1 MRTELFIKAEQTQI
15 LSQKMILS
23 NEILQMGVQ
32 ELCEKLG
39 EIFLENPVVDLNQP
53 APEDERMAKY
63 QWLESLNDRNRDTY
77 MPESRDRDDDEANDD
92 WKFRQ
97 EDEESLQDYLWSQV
111 SLKELSGKD
120 EEIVTYLMESLDDKG
135 YLDEPAESVAKR
147 FREPTKRVEGL
158 LAYLQTLEPAGVF
171 ARNLGECLLLQLRR
185 NKADTPEAEAVVREC
200 LELLAGNKI
209 PQIAKKIHLSVE
221 ETAKLCQRIRS
232 LNPRPGSHFASRE
245 QLSYLIPDVT
255 VVKFSDRFEIL
266 LNESTYPTIE
276 INDYY
281 RKMAVQSDSAQV
293 HEYLRE
299 KLRQAEWIRT
309 CMEQRGRT
317 ILNVTK
323 TILMFQ
329 NEFFE
334 NGPSHLKPLKQ
345 SEVAEQIG
353 IHESTVSRAV
363 RQKYLQCSWGIYPMN
378 YFFSR
383 GISEE
388 KGTGGKAVSVQEV
401 KSALTE
407 IVREENK
414 KKPFSDRLLAERLLE
429 RGFSISRRTVAKYR
443 EELGIPDAGG
453 RKEFL

>member
-1 MRTELFIKAEQTQI
+1 VRTELFIKAEQTQI

-53 APEDERMAKY
+53 SPEEERMAKY
-63 QWLESLNDRNRDTY
+63 QWLESLNSKNRDTY
-77 MPESRDRDDDEANDD
+77 MHESRDEEEGNDD
-92 WKFRQ
+92 WKFKQ
-97 EDEESLQDYLWSQV
+97 NDEESLQDYLWSQV

-120 EEIVTYLMESLDDKG
+120 EEIVSYLMESLDDKG
-135 YLDEPAESVAKR
+135 YLD
-147 FREPTKRVEGL
+147 
-158 LAYLQTLEPAGVF
+158 EPAGVF
-171 ARNLGECLLLQLRR
+171 ARNLGECLLLQLQR
-185 NKADTPEAEAVVREC
+185 NKADTPEAEEIVKEH

-209 PQIAKKIHLSVE
+209 PAIAKKVHLSVE
-221 ETAKLCQRIRS
+221 ETAEICQKIRN
-232 LNPRPGSHFASRE
+232 LNPRPGSHFSSRE

-255 VVKFSDRFEIL
+255 VVKFADRFEIL

-281 RKMAVQSDSAQV
+281 RKMSVQSDSAQV
-293 HEYLRE
+293 HDYLRE

-317 ILNVTK
+317 IMNVTK
-323 TILMFQ
+323 TILAMQ
-329 NEFFE
+329 SEFFE
-334 NGPSHLKPLKQ
+334 KGPAYLKPLKQ
-345 SEVAEQIG
+345 SEVAETIG

-388 KGTGGKAVSVQEV
+388 KGRSGKSVSVQGV

-407 IVREENK
+407 IIKEENK
-414 KKPFSDRLLAERLLE
+414 KKPFSDRLLAEKLE
-429 RGFSISRRTVAKYR
+429 EKGFTISRRTVAKYR

-453 RKEFL
+453 RKVFL

>member
-1 MRTELFIKAEQTQI
+1 MRTELFIKAEQTQA

-39 EIFLENPVVDLNQP
+39 EIFLENPVVDLSQP
-53 APEDERMAKY
+53 SPEDERMAKY

-77 MPESRDRDDDEANDD
+77 MHESRDDEEGNDD

-97 EDEESLQDYLWSQV
+97 EDGESLQDYLWSQI

-120 EEIVTYLMESLDDKG
+120 EEIITYLMESLDDRG
-135 YLDEPAESVAKR
+135 YLDEPLDSVAER
-147 FREPTKRVEGL
+147 FHEPKERVEEIL
-158 LAYLQTLEPAGVF
+158 SQLQTLEPAGVF
-171 ARNLGECLLLQLRR
+171 AKDLSECLLLQLKR
-185 NKADTPEAEAVVREC
+185 NRMDSPAAEEIVREH
-200 LELLAGNKI
+200 LELLAANKI
-209 PQIAKKIHLSVE
+209 PVIAKKVHLSVE
-221 ETAKLCQRIRS
+221 ETAEICQAIRN
-232 LNPRPGSHFASRE
+232 LNPRPGSHFASRA

-255 VVKFSDRFEIL
+255 VVKFADRFEIL

-281 RKMAVQSDSAQV
+281 RKMAVQSDSSQV
-293 HEYLRE
+293 HDYLRE

-317 ILNVTK
+317 IMNVTK
-323 TILMFQ
+323 TILMLQ
-329 NEFFE
+329 SEFFE
-334 NGPSHLKPLKQ
+334 KGPSHLKPLKQ
-345 SEVAEQIG
+345 SEVAEMIG

-378 YFFSR
+378 YFFPR

-388 KGTGGKAVSVQEV
+388 KGRGGRAVSVQEV
-401 KSALTE
+401 KNALTE
-407 IVREENK
+407 IIREENK
-414 KKPFSDRLLAERLLE
+414 KKPFSDRILAEKLEE
-429 RGFSISRRTVAKYR
+429 RGFTISRRTVAKYR

-453 RKEFL
+453 RKVFL

>member
-53 APEDERMAKY
+53 SPEEERMAKY
-63 QWLESLNDRNRDTY
+63 QWLESLSSRNRDTY
-77 MPESRDRDDDEANDD
+77 MHESRDEEEGNDD
-92 WKFRQ
+92 WKFKQ
-97 EDEESLQDYLWSQV
+97 NDEESLQDYLWSQV

-120 EEIVTYLMESLDDKG
+120 EEIISYLMESLDDKG
-135 YLDEPAESVAKR
+135 YLDEPSESVAER
-147 FREPTKRVEGL
+147 FGEPVEQIEKIISN
-158 LAYLQTLEPAGVF
+158 LQMLEPAGVF
-171 ARNLGECLLLQLRR
+171 ARNLGECLLLQLQR
-185 NKADTPEAEAVVREC
+185 NKADTPEAEEIVREH

-209 PQIAKKIHLSVE
+209 PAIAKKVHLSVE
-221 ETAKLCQRIRS
+221 ETAEICQRIRN
-232 LNPRPGSHFASRE
+232 LNPRPGSHFSSRE

-255 VVKFSDRFEIL
+255 VVKFADRFEIL

-281 RKMAVQSDSAQV
+281 RKMSIQSDSAQV
-293 HEYLRE
+293 HDYLRE

-317 ILNVTK
+317 IMNVTK
-323 TILMFQ
+323 TILAMQ
-329 NEFFE
+329 SEFFE
-334 NGPSHLKPLKQ
+334 KGPSYLQPLKQ
-345 SEVAEQIG
+345 SDVAEMIG

-388 KGTGGKAVSVQEV
+388 KGRGGKAISVQEV

-414 KKPFSDRLLAERLLE
+414 KKPFSDRLLAEKLE
-429 RGFSISRRTVAKYR
+429 EKGFTISRRTVAKYR

-453 RKEFL
+453 RKVFL